1 MSVNLDLFASK
12 KGQYVPAAW
21 KSPKNPAAAHK
32 GTKLEKRTSGLFRAG
47 IDFSHLGSVEDA
59 IRDGERGEV
68 GELPWG
74 EWESFPYFIQHKGER
89 YVRLYPPSKT
99 LYFVDDRE
107 VVKAT
112 YEITPEHRR
121 STKRVPDWE
130 AAKLAVQYFVNGVE
144 TDRETFNGFLTP
156 SDARKRDTD
165 APCITVKAC
174 NLVHLGETDPD
185 KPRRRAA

>member
-1 MSVNLDLFASK
+1 MSVNLDLFREK
-12 KGQYVPAAW
+12 KGQFVPAAW
-21 KSPKNPAAAHK
+21 LSPKKPAAAHK
-32 GTKLEKRTSGLFRAG
+32 GVNLEKRSSGLFRAG
-47 IDFSHLGSVEDA
+47 IDFSHLGSVEDS

-74 EWESFPYFIQHKGER
+74 EWETFPYIIQHKGEQ

-99 LYFVDDRE
+99 VYYVEDRE

-112 YEITPEHRR
+112 YDMTPEHRR
-121 STKRVPDWE
+121 SFKRFTDWE
-130 AAKLAVQYFVNGVE
+130 AAKMAVQYFVNGVE
-144 TDRETFNGFLTP
+144 VDRETFNGFLTP
-156 SDARKRDTD
+156 SDAKKRDTD
-165 APCITVKAC
+165 APCITVKVS